1 MSDVEF
7 QIDIRGGE
15 PQGGL
20 VRFRPG
26 ETLQGSVR
34 IIPKSDLQARHV
46 FVRLMWLTEGRG
58 DRDQAVIAEQDVYQ
72 GELKGGASSYHSFH
86 FLLPDQPWSYAG
98 HYIQIVW
105 AVEVSIDLAL
115 TRDPRDQKTFV
126 LAPDN
131 SSN

>member
-7 QIDIRGGE
+7 EIEIRGGE
-15 PQGGL
+15 AQGDL

-26 ETLQGSVR
+26 ETLQGSFR
-34 IIPKSDLQARHV
+34 IMPKRDLRARHI
-46 FVRLMWLTEGRG
+46 FVRLMWQTEGRG
-58 DRDQAVIAEQDVYQ
+58 DRDKAVVAEQDVFQ
-72 GELKGGASSYHSFH
+72 GELKAGGSTYHSFN
-86 FLLPDQPWSYAG
+86 FSLPDEPWSYAG

-105 AVEVSIDLAL
+105 MVEVSVDLAL

-131 SSN
+131 

>member
-1 MSDVEF
+1 MSSVEF

-15 PQGGL
+15 EQGDL

-34 IIPKSDLQARHV
+34 IIPESDLQARHV
-46 FVRLMWLTEGRG
+46 FVRLMWQTEGRG
-58 DRDQAVIAEQDVYQ
+58 DRDQAVIAEQDVFQ

-86 FLLPDQPWSYAG
+86 FSLPEQPWSYAG

-105 AVEVSIDLAL
+105 LVEVSIDLAL
-115 TRDPRDQKTFV
+115 ARDPRGQKTFV
-126 LAPDN
+126 LSPDE
-131 SSN
+131 